1 MSQTLEDP
9 GRDKLPSDWVHIF
22 SDINEKKLHHSWP
35 TQDGEDL
42 RWRWSSLP
50 ASEAA
55 LRKDVA
61 TKEIN
66 IILNVEDV

>member
-22 SDINEKKLHHSWP
+22 SDINEKKLHH
-35 TQDGEDL
+35 DGEDL